1 MEEIILAENL
11 NKSFNGLK
19 AVDNISIS
27 VGRGEIFGFLGPNGA
42 GKTTTVRMLTGLLR
56 ADSGKILIDK
66 LDISRDPI
74 KAKMKMGII
83 PETSNIYV
91 DMTARENIILAGRF
105 YGIPKGRLNEK
116 ADMLLKKVGLHDK
129 RNIPV
134 RSFSKGMKQK
144 VSLACALVNDAEV
157 YFLDEPT
164 SGLDVHSRKLIREII
179 GDIKKT
185 GATVF
190 LTSHDIEEANL
201 ICERIAIINRGRL
214 AAVDTPEN
222 LKRTFEESR
231 AVEVAFERLLGEEK
245 ISELR
250 HAERTEKMG
259 DKLRIYTAAPDL
271 LVKEL
276 SALAE
281 RENLSFVSL
290 EILGASLEDVFI
302 RLTGKT
308 DGN

>member
-1 MEEIILAENL
+1 MEEIIVAENL

-27 VGRGEIFGFLGPNGA
+27 VGRGEILGFLGPNGA

-91 DMTARENIILAGRF
+91 DMTARENVILAGRF
-105 YGIPKGRLNEK
+105 YGIPKRRLNEK
-116 ADMLLKKVGLHDK
+116 ADMLLKKVGLYDK
-129 RNIPV
+129 KDIPV

-164 SGLDVHSRKLIREII
+164 SGLDVHQNI
-179 GDIKKT
+179 
-185 GATVF
+185 F
-190 LTSHDIEEANL
+190 
-201 ICERIAIINRGRL
+201 
-214 AAVDTPEN
+214 
-222 LKRTFEESR
+222 
-231 AVEVAFERLLGEEK
+231 
-245 ISELR
+245 
-250 HAERTEKMG
+250 
-259 DKLRIYTAAPDL
+259 
-271 LVKEL
+271 
-276 SALAE
+276 
-281 RENLSFVSL
+281 
-290 EILGASLEDVFI
+290 
-302 RLTGKT
+302 
-308 DGN
+308 